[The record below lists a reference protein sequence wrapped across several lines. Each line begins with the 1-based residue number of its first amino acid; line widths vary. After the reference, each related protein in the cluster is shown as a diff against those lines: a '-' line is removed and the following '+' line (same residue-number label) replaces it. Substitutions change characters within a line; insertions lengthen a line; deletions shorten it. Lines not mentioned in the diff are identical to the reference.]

1 MSDAPKSRP
10 SFSPANRWRIGLDTV
25 VRTVLAL
32 AIVVMA
38 NYLASQFNHRFY
50 LSSQTH
56 TALSSRTLTVLKS
69 LTNQVTVTLYY
80 DTQDQNDFY
89 PTLLT
94 LANEY
99 HEANKNITVRTVD
112 YVNDPGAAEKVK
124 EQYDLP
130 GSSTSPNAP
139 PGKNLIVF
147 ASGDRHDV
155 VPGEAIVGVQTVRM
169 SPYDS
174 DYDPDEKKIQFR
186 KKPVQFNGEVMFTSK
201 LLALAH
207 AQPLKAYFLQG
218 HGESSLADNDDN
230 GYAKFGLA
238 LVQNDLIVNNL
249 ELTGDTEVPADCSL
263 LIIAAPIKPL
273 AESELQKIDK
283 YLQQGGRLL
292 ALFNFDQLR
301 RPPTGLEPI
310 LQRWGINVVS
320 GYVKDPQYAIGD
332 WGVQVRKFNQKSFV
346 NPLTQLALEMVLPRS
361 VAKVDWA
368 NPPANAP
375 EVNELAFSS
384 DTSKLASDTLATPRS
399 YSLIAAA
406 EQKPTVGVANPRGNT
421 RIVVAGD
428 SLFLDNQLIDAAANR
443 DFLNYAVNWLLNR
456 QELLAGI
463 SPRPVTE
470 YRLLLTQ
477 KERVKL
483 NWLLLGALPGG
494 VMIFGWFVWL
504 VRRK

>member
-25 VRTVLAL
+25 VRTALAL

-38 NYLASQFNHRFY
+38 NYLATQFDHRFY

-56 TALSSRTLTVLKS
+56 IALSSRTLTVLKS

-80 DTQDQNDFY
+80 DTHDPNNFY
-89 PTLLT
+89 QTLLT

-99 HEANKNITVRTVD
+99 HEANKNISVRTVD
-112 YVNDPGAAEKVK
+112 YVTDPGMAEKVK
-124 EQYDLP
+124 EQYSLP
-130 GSSTSPNAP
+130 GSAASPNAP

-155 VPGEAIVGVQTVRM
+155 VPGEAIVKYTLEQTA
-169 SPYDS
+169 PD
-174 DYDPDEKKIQFR
+174 DPKQKELQFR
-186 KKPVQFNGEVMFTSK
+186 RKPVTFNGEVMFTSK
-201 LLALAH
+201 LLSLTH

-218 HGESSLADNDDN
+218 HGESSLADNDLN

-249 ELTGDTEVPADCSL
+249 ELSGDAEVPADCNL
-263 LIIAAPIKPL
+263 LIIVAPIKPL
-273 AESELQKIDK
+273 GETELQKIDK

-301 RPPTGLEPI
+301 GQPTGLEPI
-310 LQRWGINVVS
+310 LQRWGINVVAS
-320 GYVKDPQYAIGD
+320 YVKDPQYAIGD
-332 WGVQVRKFNQKSFV
+332 YGIEIRKFNQKSFV
-346 NPLTQLALEMVLPRS
+346 NPLTQLALEMVLPRP
-361 VAKVDWA
+361 VTKVDWA
-368 NPPANAP
+368 NPPANVP
-375 EVNELAFSS
+375 QVDELAFSS
-384 DTSKLASDTLATPRS
+384 DASVLAGDTLATPRS

-406 EQKPTVGVANPRGNT
+406 EQKPAVGVANPRGYT
-421 RIVVAGD
+421 RLVVAGD
-428 SLFLDNQLIDAAANR
+428 SLFLSNQLIDVAANR
-443 DFLNYAVNWLLNR
+443 DFLNYAVNWLLSR

-477 KERVKL
+477 KDRRQL
-483 NWLLLGALPGG
+483 NWLLLGVLPGS
-494 VMIFGWFVWL
+494 VMIFGWLVWL

>member
-10 SFSPANRWRIGLDTV
+10 SFSPANRWRIGLDTA

-38 NYLASQFNHRFY
+38 NYLASQFDHRFY
-50 LSSQTH
+50 LSSHTH

-80 DTQDQNDFY
+80 DTRDQNNFY

-112 YVNDPGAAEKVK
+112 YVTDPGAAEKVK

-130 GSSTSPNAP
+130 GSPTSPNAP
-139 PGKNLIVF
+139 PGKNLIIF

-155 VPGEAIVGVQTVRM
+155 VPGEAIVKYTLERTA
-169 SPYDS
+169 PD
-174 DYDPDEKKIQFR
+174 DPQQKEWQYR
-186 KKPVQFNGEVMFTSK
+186 RKPVQFNGEIMFTST

-218 HGESSLADNDDN
+218 HGESSLADNDLN
-230 GYAKFGLA
+230 GYSKFGLA

-249 ELTGDTEVPADCSL
+249 ELAGDAEVPADCSL

-273 AESELQKIDK
+273 GEAELQKVAK

-292 ALFNFDQLR
+292 ALFNLDQLR
-301 RPPTGLEPI
+301 GQPTGLEPI
-310 LQRWGINVVS
+310 LQRWGINVVA
-320 GYVKDPQYAIGD
+320 GYVKDPQYAVGD
-332 WGVQVRKFNQKSFV
+332 YGIQVRKFNQKSFV
-346 NPLTQLALEMVLPRS
+346 NPLTQLALEMVLPRP

-375 EVNELAFSS
+375 QVDELAFTS
-384 DTSKLASDTLATPRS
+384 DTSVLAGDTLNTKRS
-399 YSLIAAA
+399 YPLIAAA
-406 EQKPTVGVANPRGNT
+406 EQKPAVGVASPRGNT
-421 RIVVAGD
+421 RLVVAGD
-428 SLFLDNQLIDAAANR
+428 SLFLSNQLIDAAANR

-456 QELLAGI
+456 QELLEGV

-477 KERVKL
+477 KERGQI

-494 VMIFGWFVWL
+494 ILIFGWLVWL